1 MKVMDGE
8 VKTMQLLEPH
18 KNLVGLHEI
27 IDDDQCDNKLILIMD
42 YCEDG

>member
-8 VKTMQLLEPH
+8 VKTMQLLEYH

-27 IDDDQCDNKLILIMD
+27 IDDEEDSKLILILD
-42 YCEDG
+42 YCTKG